1 MKRRH
6 LARDVIRLCKEMRRR
21 RPDTVFGADLIAGFP
36 TETDRAHEATIRLI
50 EEADLSH
57 LHVFSYSDREGTP
70 AAKMPKTKPSDIKRR
85 ALALREM
92 GRKQL
97 DKLVSLRVNKYD
109 ELLLEKSNQG
119 YLRNFI
125 RVKLAHDKLLPSG
138 NILPVKILH
147 SQSYGNDSPSV
158 VVELL

>member
-1 MKRRH
+1 
-6 LARDVIRLCKEMRRR
+6 
-21 RPDTVFGADLIAGFP
+21 
-36 TETDRAHEATIRLI
+36 
-50 EEADLSH
+50 
-57 LHVFSYSDREGTP
+57 
-70 AAKMPKTKPSDIKRR
+70 MPKTTPSDIKRR

-138 NILPVKILH
+138 NILPVKI
-147 SQSYGNDSPSV
+147 SNVQSYGNDSPSV

>member
-1 MKRRH
+1 M
-6 LARDVIRLCKEMRRR
+6 A
-21 RPDTVFGADLIAGFP
+21 
-36 TETDRAHEATIRLI
+36 
-50 EEADLSH
+50 H

-92 GRKQL
+92 GKKQL
-97 DKLVSLRVNKYD
+97 DKLISSRVNKYD

-125 RVKLAHDKLLPSG
+125 RVKLAHDTLLPSG

-147 SQSYGNDSPSV
+147 AQSNGSDSPSV
-158 VVELL
+158 VAELL